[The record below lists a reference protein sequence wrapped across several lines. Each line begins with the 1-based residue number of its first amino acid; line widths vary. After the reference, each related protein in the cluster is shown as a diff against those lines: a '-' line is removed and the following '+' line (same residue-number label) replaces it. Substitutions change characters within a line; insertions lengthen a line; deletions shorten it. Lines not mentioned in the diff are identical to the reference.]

1 MMKLRNAI
9 AGALAAGLMVGAASV
24 AFAQPEVG
32 ETGNAEAS
40 RIGDNDNAQE
50 GEGGNNE
57 NQPRRRSETL
67 DPAVAKVL
75 GEVFELQNLK
85 PPQLQPALTKL
96 NDLIA
101 ARPNMKPYDKS
112 TTYQMRGS
120 IKVQLDD
127 YQGALRDFQAA
138 LDANGLPPNQNNQL
152 RYFIAQIQ
160 FQLEN
165 YQAAIQGL
173 NAWIASARAEGVPV
187 DANAYYL
194 LAAAYTQITP
204 PNWRAAQ
211 GPAEQAIAARTAE
224 PKKSDHDLLN
234 LIYSELGE
242 NSKRGPLLEK
252 MINLWPNERSY
263 WVQLSGFYSQTGK
276 DQDAFSVLEVAY
288 RAGLLT
294 KESELITLVNYYSF
308 FDNPYRGARMM
319 EREMEAGRIA
329 RTVKNLTL
337 LSQLWSQAREHKR
350 AIPVLRSAAQASG
363 DGELFYRLGQVLLAD
378 EQYAE
383 ADRALTQAI
392 NKGGLNAQKTG
403 DAWLLIGTARFSA
416 AKPEDC
422 NQRSRARQAFVN
434 AQRYPASSRQAADW
448 VTYIDAITRTLGD
461 QDKLEQS
468 QNEEA
473 RQDQMARLKQ
483 AIQVCRLRG
492 GGADCGAQEA
502 QLKALVDAGPV
513 KLKSSCAGAPAEGEP
528 AAAAQPAQP
537 AEPEGGAQ

>member
-9 AGALAAGLMVGAASV
+9 AGALAAGLMIGAGAV
-24 AFAQPEVG
+24 ALAQPEVPEG
-32 ETGNAEAS
+32 AGNAEAS
-40 RIGDNDNAQE
+40 RIGNNSNAQE
-50 GEGGNNE
+50 GEGD

-85 PPQLQPALTKL
+85 PPQLQPALQKM

-101 ARPNMKPYDKS
+101 ARPNMKPFDKS
-112 TTYQMRGS
+112 TSYQMRGS

-173 NAWIASARAEGVPV
+173 NQWIATARAEGVPV

-204 PNWRAAQ
+204 PNWRAAV
-211 GPAEQAIAARTAE
+211 GPAEQTIAARAE

-276 DQDAFSVLEVAY
+276 DQDAFAVLEVAY

-329 RTVKNLTL
+329 RNVKNLTL

-363 DGELFYRLGQVLLAD
+363 DGDLFYRLGQVLLAD
-378 EQYAE
+378 EQYVE

-422 NQRSRARQAFVN
+422 NQRQRARQAFVN
-434 AQRYPASSRQAADW
+434 AQRYPASSRQASDW
-448 VTYIDAITRTLGD
+448 VRYIDAITKTLGD
-461 QDKLEQS
+461 QDKLEQA

-473 RQDQMARLKQ
+473 RQDQIARLRQ

-492 GGADCGAQEA
+492 GSADCTGQEA
-502 QLKALVDAGPV
+502 QLKALIDGGPV
-513 KLKSSCAGAPAEGEP
+513 KLKSSCAGAPADGEP
-528 AAAAQPAQP
+528 AAPAQP
-537 AEPEGGAQ
+537 AEPPAPDGGAQ

>member
-9 AGALAAGLMVGAASV
+9 AGALAAGLLTGAGAV
-24 AFAQPEVG
+24 AHAQPEVPDG
-32 ETGNAEAS
+32 AGNAEAS
-40 RIGDNDNAQE
+40 RIGNNNAQE
-50 GEGGNNE
+50 GEGEGE

-85 PPQLQPALTKL
+85 PPQLQPSLQKL
-96 NDLIA
+96 NDLLA
-101 ARPNMKPYDKS
+101 ARPNMKAYDKS

-127 YQGALRDFQAA
+127 YQGALRDFQSA
-138 LDANGLPPNQNNQL
+138 LDAGGLPPNQNNQL

-173 NAWIASARAEGVPV
+173 NAWIAAARAEGVPV

-204 PNWRAAQ
+204 PNWRAAS
-211 GPAEQAIAARTAE
+211 GPAEQAIAARTE

-252 MINLWPNERSY
+252 MINLWPGERSY

-294 KESELITLVNYYSF
+294 RESELITLVNYYSF
-308 FDNPYRGARMM
+308 FDNPFRGARLM

-329 RTVKNLTL
+329 RNVKNLTL

-350 AIPVLRSAAQASG
+350 AIPVLQSAAQSSG

-378 EQYAE
+378 EQYVA

-392 NKGGLNAQKTG
+392 NKGGMNAQRTG

-422 NQRSRARQAFVN
+422 DQRARARQAFVN
-434 AQRYPASSRQAADW
+434 AQRYPGSARQAADW
-448 VTYIDAITRTLGD
+448 VRYIDAITSTLD
-461 QDKLEQS
+461 AQDKLEQQ
-468 QNEEA
+468 QNEDA
-473 RQDQMARLKQ
+473 RKDQIARLKTQ
-483 AIQVCRLRG
+483 IQVCRLQG
-492 GGADCGAQEA
+492 GQDCDAAEA
-502 QLKALVDAGPV
+502 QMKALVDAGPV
-513 KLKSSCAGAPAEGEP
+513 KLKSTCAGASTAEAQP
-528 AAAAQPAQP
+528 AAPAQP